1 MSPRRL
7 RRRCRELCL
16 AAALGALGGCA
27 HVETRVVQLGPAAPQ
42 RPASADV
49 RVERAPARYAQ
60 AREVA
65 LLEVTS
71 FRNDETVEGL
81 HPTLRELAREVGA
94 DTVVLLRSD
103 RATGFL
109 RVIASALRTR

>member
-1 MSPRRL
+1 MSLRTL
-7 RRRCRELCL
+7 RRRCRDVAL
-16 AAALGALGGCA
+16 AAVVGVLAGCA
-27 HVETRVVQLGPAAPQ
+27 HIDTRVVQLGPPAPP
-42 RPASADV
+42 RPASAEV
-49 RVERAPARYAQ
+49 RIERAPAQFAH
-60 AREVA
+60 ARELA

-81 HPTLRELAREVGA
+81 HDALRELAREVGA

-109 RVIASALRTR
+109 RVVASALRTR